1 MKLHESYLII
11 LAVVLIA
18 MTGQVNAVLVTGP
31 DIIAAPLSVVNNAA
45 EGGAE
50 NDHQQGFNEKQGVL
64 LTEPLSVDNGTIAAG
79 KRVNSHMI
87 FLNTP
92 GIEPASDQDEIWT
105 FDGPVLGVMS
115 DSYGELEF
123 ASTPILGAPGTTY
136 PDHTFFARGF
146 DNSYDGYAV
155 DGNEITVSMQ
165 VVEPGDWIRV
175 VTAPAIEVGI
185 DIKPGSFPNSF
196 NINGNGVIP
205 VAVLGSDTFD
215 VAEVDVSTLSF
226 AGLDV
231 RVKGN
236 GDPQCSV
243 KDTNGD
249 GHDDLVCQ
257 FVDDPDTWTPDD
269 GTASLTGQLN
279 DGTVFHGTDSINI
292 VP

>member
-1 MKLHESYLII
+1 
-11 LAVVLIA
+11 
-18 MTGQVNAVLVTGP
+18 
-31 DIIAAPLSVVNNAA
+31 
-45 EGGAE
+45 
-50 NDHQQGFNEKQGVL
+50 L
-64 LTEPLSVDNGTIAAG
+64 LTEPLAVDNGTIAAG

-92 GIEPASDQDEIWT
+92 GLDPASDQDELWT

-115 DSYGELEF
+115 DSEGELEF

-146 DNSYDGYAV
+146 DNEYDGYTV

-175 VTAPAIEVGI
+175 VTAPVIEVGI

-205 VAVLGSDTFD
+205 VAVLGSDTLD
-215 VAEVDVSTLSF
+215 VTEIDVSTLKF

-236 GDPQCSV
+236 GDPQCSI

-249 GHDDLVCQ
+249 GYDDLVCQ
-257 FVDDPDTWTPDD
+257 FVDDPDAWIPDD
-269 GTASLTGQLN
+269 GTASLSGQLN

>member
-18 MTGQVNAVLVTGP
+18 VTGQAKAALIDGP
-31 DIIAAPLSVVNNAA
+31 DIITAPASVINNAP
-45 EGGAE
+45 GAE
-50 NDHQQGFNEKQGVL
+50 NDHQQAFDERQGVL
-64 LTEPLSVDNGTIAAG
+64 LTEPLAVDGGTIAAG

-92 GIEPASDQDEIWT
+92 GLLHVSDPGEVWT

-115 DSYGELEF
+115 DPNGALEF
-123 ASTPILGAPGTTY
+123 ASTPILGDPNTTY
-136 PDHTFFARGF
+136 PDHTFFARGLE
-146 DNSYDGYAV
+146 DNDSYVVG
-155 DGNEITVSMQ
+155 GNEITVSMQ

-175 VTAPAIEVGI
+175 VTAPVREVGI
-185 DIKPGSFPNSF
+185 DIKPGSYPNSF

-205 VAVLGSDTFD
+205 VAVLGSEAFD
-215 VAEVDVSTLSF
+215 VTEIDVSTLSF

-236 GDPQCSV
+236 GEPQCSI

-249 GHDDLVCQ
+249 GYDDLVCQ
-257 FVDDPDTWTPDD
+257 FIDDPDNWIPGD
-269 GTASLTGQLN
+269 GTATLTGQLN
-279 DGTVFHGTDSINI
+279 DGTVFHGTDSINV

>member
-11 LAVVLIA
+11 LAIVLIA
-18 MTGQVNAVLVTGP
+18 MTGQAKAVLVTGP
-31 DIIAAPLSVVNNAA
+31 DIITAPSSVVNNAA

-64 LTEPLSVDNGTIAAG
+64 LTEPLAVDSGTIAAG

-92 GIEPASDQDEIWT
+92 GLEPASDQGKVWT

-136 PDHTFFARGF
+136 PDHAFFARGF
-146 DNSYDGYAV
+146 DNSFDGYAV

-185 DIKPGSFPNSF
+185 DIKPGSYPNSF

-215 VAEVDVSTLSF
+215 VTQIDLSTLSF

-257 FVDDPDTWTPDD
+257 FVDDPSTWTPDD
-269 GTASLTGQLN
+269 GTASLSGQLN
-279 DGTVFHGTDSINI
+279 DGTVFHGTDSINL